1 MADIMK
7 HVGKYG
13 DKPCVVVFREL
24 PEEADQAL
32 IVVSDSLEG
41 QLHDDIMGVVDSPE
55 GQESNNISEVLFR
68 RRATDGSN
76 LLETLHSN
84 QKLMKVPVD
93 MVKLTPVPNQ
103 EVELSDVNAE
113 LGKIETGSNPP
124 LKTEENIIEGD
135 GVSVDTG
142 AAPTPVVGDQT
153 EGEPIE
159 IANNLLAQA
168 ELLEQDAKALVSDA
182 EAKKS
187 EAYRI
192 APELSPKRGPG
203 RPPKNS

>member
-1 MADIMK
+1 MAEIMK

-203 RPPKNS
+203 RQPKNY

>member
-1 MADIMK
+1 MADLMK

-41 QLHDDIMGVVDSPE
+41 QLHDDIMSVVDSPE
-55 GQESNNISEVLFR
+55 GQESNNISEVFFR

-76 LLETLHSN
+76 LLETLHAN
-84 QKLMKVPVD
+84 QKLQKVPVD

-103 EVELSDVNAE
+103 EIELSEVNAE

-124 LKTEENIIEGD
+124 LKTEEAIIEGD
-135 GVSVDTG
+135 GVSVDTS
-142 AAPTPVVGDQT
+142 ATVEVVEDSA
-153 EGEPIE
+153 GEPVD

-203 RPPKNS
+203 RPPKSS

>member
-1 MADIMK
+1 M
-7 HVGKYG
+7 
-13 DKPCVVVFREL
+13 VVFREL

>member
-1 MADIMK
+1 MAEIMK

-203 RPPKNS
+203 RPP